1 MIFSNLLDFLSI
13 ALVIPI
19 IALIQKKNI
28 EDNQFSEIFNFFNF
42 QIDIYSIVYLLIFFI
57 VLKGIFSLII
67 IYLQTNYSVKL
78 TNYFRTNVFYN
89 YIYNDFESSF
99 GEHSSLTYRNIVTEV
114 NEFMSG
120 YIRPILNITSSLILF
135 LFMTA
140 LLFIVDYKS
149 LIFILITLLIFYL
162 LIKFFLSH
170 RLKKLGFDRLEKDT
184 EYYKLLG
191 NTFEFIKDIKFFNIQ
206 KIYIKKLSKI
216 LHRQLYINRMRA
228 VLNHSPR
235 VVFEVVFVIIFSIFL
250 LYNYDNEK
258 ILIILG
264 VYAAA
269 ALRVFP
275 AVNNISDAY
284 QKIKFSESTFKV
296 IDENLKIHDIL
307 KENKKFDY
315 KKNILINNLN
325 FKYKINKEYTLR
337 DISLSITG
345 KDKIGI
351 FGESGSGK
359 STLLNL
365 MLGFLEAENIK
376 SIKSNDI
383 SIYKSKNSWREKI
396 SYVPQRVVI
405 LDQSLKSNII
415 LSAPFK
421 EFNENKYR
429 QAIEKSGLS
438 SVIEKLKD
446 KDETFLGENGDKISM
461 GEKQRVGIAR
471 AIYRDAEI
479 VIMDE
484 MSNFLDEKN
493 KKEIIE
499 NIQNHFKDKII
510 IMVSHDKE
518 ILSYSNKIYELK
530 DKKLNLLKK

>member
-1 MIFSNLLDFLSI
+1 M
-13 ALVIPI
+13 
-19 IALIQKKNI
+19 
-28 EDNQFSEIFNFFNF
+28 
-42 QIDIYSIVYLLIFFI
+42 
-57 VLKGIFSLII
+57 
-67 IYLQTNYSVKL
+67 
-78 TNYFRTNVFYN
+78 
-89 YIYNDFESSF
+89 
-99 GEHSSLTYRNIVTEV
+99 VTEV

-135 LFMTA
+135 LFMTV

-149 LIFILITLLIFYL
+149 LIFILLTLLTSYL
-162 LIKFFLSH
+162 LIKFFLSD

-184 EYYKLLG
+184 EYFKLLG
-191 NTFEFIKDIKFFNIQ
+191 STFEFIKDIKFFNIQ

-296 IDENLKIHDIL
+296 IDKNLKIYDTM
-307 KENKKFDY
+307 KKSEKVDY

-365 MLGFLEAENIK
+365 LLGFLEAESIN

-383 SIYKSKNSWREKI
+383 SIYKNKYFWREKI
-396 SYVPQRVVI
+396 SYVPQKVVI

-421 EFNENKYR
+421 EFNESNYR
-429 QAIEKSGLS
+429 NAIEKSGLTK
-438 SVIEKLKD
+438 VINKLKNQ
-446 KDETFLGENGDKISM
+446 DETFLGENGDKISM

-471 AIYRDAEI
+471 AIYRDSEI

-493 KKEIIE
+493 KKQIIE
-499 NIQNHFKDKII
+499 NIHDHFENKIV
-510 IMVSHDKE
+510 IMVSHDMD
-518 ILSYSNKIYELK
+518 ILNYSDKIYELK
-530 DKKLNLLKK
+530 NKKLNLFNK